1 MKYIFCCLLCELLT
15 NMDLYAAA
23 EKFDQATDG
32 VSRIGEAASES
43 KGMPWRCPAN
53 VKLDLLKI
61 ELQELLTAA
70 LKDKNEADATD
81 LRNKLQEIERQRKQ
95 YEKDSY
101 WEE

>member
-23 EKFDQATDG
+23 EKFDQT
-32 VSRIGEAASES
+32 GEVASGGSAVES

-70 LKDKNEADATD
+70 LKAKNETDAIG

>member
-1 MKYIFCCLLCELLT
+1 
-15 NMDLYAAA
+15 MDLYAAA
-23 EKFDQATDG
+23 EKFDQTGAV
-32 VSRIGEAASES
+32 VSGGSEAES
-43 KGMPWRCPAN
+43 KGIPWRCPAN